1 MERNGIGAD
10 RLNFVNNHGLPLSH
24 LSYYDEIDI
33 SLDTFPVTGG
43 TTTCDSLWMGVP
55 VVTLTG
61 PGLHQRVS
69 ASILKNSSLSEL
81 CATSREDYIRI
92 ALELAE
98 DRETCE
104 FLRVNLR
111 PKLLSSRL
119 GDTESWTRDFEA
131 LMEQV
136 VRKHGLV

>member
-1 MERNGIGAD
+1 M
-10 RLNFVNNHGLPLSH
+10 PH

-43 TTTCDSLWMGVP
+43 NTTCDSLWMGVP
-55 VVTLTG
+55 VVSLVG
-61 PGLHQRVS
+61 PSLHQRVS
-69 ASILKNSSLSEL
+69 ASILNKVGLSEL
-81 CATSREDYIRI
+81 CTATREDYVRI

-111 PKLLSSRL
+111 PKLQGSCL
-119 GDTESWTRDFEA
+119 GDTEGWARDFEN
-131 LMEQV
+131 LMEEL
-136 VRKHGLV
+136 VRKHDLV